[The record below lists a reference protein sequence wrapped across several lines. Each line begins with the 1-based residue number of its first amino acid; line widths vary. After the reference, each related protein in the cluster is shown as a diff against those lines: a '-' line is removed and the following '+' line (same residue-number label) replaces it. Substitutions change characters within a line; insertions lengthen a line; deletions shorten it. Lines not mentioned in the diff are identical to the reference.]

1 MPLRIFVDVITYIIF
16 IRIPSPKPASNT
28 DLGYFITDTRG
39 LSYWYE
45 LFQPLYLKKKENLRN
60 SLFSALFPTE
70 VTNVK
75 PWFKVERGGS
85 QEPEHQPEHVGK
97 HYHFIQFYRY
107 AFKNPNI

>member
-1 MPLRIFVDVITYIIF
+1 MSCF
-16 IRIPSPKPASNT
+16 SPC
-28 DLGYFITDTRG
+28 I
-39 LSYWYE
+39 
-45 LFQPLYLKKKENLRN
+45 LKRKKIN

-97 HYHFIQFYRY
+97 HYHFLQFYRY